1 MSLSTNSWDEQCSI
15 INLTTQI
22 AGMAIEL
29 AAILTSKEL
38 KDARALFMTS
48 VAEAYLLALAPPVIA
63 TLRLEERSPK

>member
-1 MSLSTNSWDEQCSI
+1 MLDHHLNETE
-15 INLTTQI
+15 I

-48 VAEAYLLALAPPVIA
+48 AAEGYLIGKPVAPPAIA
-63 TLRLEERSPK
+63 TPRLEY